1 MQERFLNQEA
11 LWQGSLGILSQVTP
25 SDFLAKIRGKTIPSL
40 PAVGMTGRAAQVWE
54 LKCSEPLY
62 AESG

>member
-25 SDFLAKIRGKTIPSL
+25 SDFLAKIRGKTIPSP
-40 PAVGMTGRAAQVWE
+40 PAAGMTGSSSG
-54 LKCSEPLY
+54 LG
-62 AESG
+62 AEVQ